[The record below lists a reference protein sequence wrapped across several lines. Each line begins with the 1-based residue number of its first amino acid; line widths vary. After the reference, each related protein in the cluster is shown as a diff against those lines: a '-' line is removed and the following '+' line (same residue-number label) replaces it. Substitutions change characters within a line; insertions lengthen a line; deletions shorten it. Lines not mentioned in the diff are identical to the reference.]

1 MVYYFLLILA
11 TVSGTVKSLVLKKLG
26 KDFDRANGIYLIN
39 SLMLFL
45 ASAVIGAYTLFVIRD
60 FKISV
65 FSFVLS
71 LVFGSSIVLSQLL
84 EAHAM
89 KRGPVSMT
97 ALIYSLGLIFP
108 IIYGSIFLSEEIS
121 LMQLLGMALALFSL
135 YFIVNP
141 EKSGKIN
148 LLWLS
153 LAIAASFCA
162 GMNGIIQKV
171 HQNSEYRSELYPFI
185 FLSLLF
191 AAVFSLVCAFLTAD
205 KSGNNSEKK
214 PKLDLRFI
222 LAGGIA
228 IALVNILNLILAGKI
243 EAVIQFPAYN
253 IGGMILTVI
262 GGRLIFGEKM
272 SKNQIVGLVI
282 GCASILIIGLL

>member
-1 MVYYFLLILA
+1 MYYCLLILS

-26 KDFDRANGIYLIN
+26 RDFDKGNGIYLLN

-45 ASAVIGAYTLFVIRD
+45 ASAVIGTYTFLVIKS
-60 FKISV
+60 FNISI

-108 IIYGSIFLSEEIS
+108 IIYGSIFLSEAIS
-121 LMQLLGMALALFSL
+121 LMQLLGMVLALFSL
-135 YFIVNP
+135 YFIINP

-148 LLWLS
+148 LLWLA

-162 GMNGIIQKV
+162 GMNGIIQKI
-171 HQNSEYRSELYPFI
+171 HQNSEYKSELYPFI

-191 AAVFSLVCAFLTAD
+191 AAVFSLVCAVLNAD
-205 KSGNNSEKK
+205 KRGNNIGKK
-214 PKLDLRFI
+214 LKFDPKLI
-222 LAGGIA
+222 LVGGIA

-243 EAVIQFPAYN
+243 EAVIQFPVYN

-272 SKNQIVGLVI
+272 SKNQIIGLGVGCI
-282 GCASILIIGLL
+282 AILIIGLL

>member
-1 MVYYFLLILA
+1 MYYLLLILS
-11 TVSGTVKSLVLKKLG
+11 TVSGTLKSLTLKKLG
-26 KDFDRANGIYLIN
+26 RDFDIANGIYLLN

-45 ASAVIGAYTLFVIRD
+45 ASAVIGAYTLFVIGSFD
-60 FKISV
+60 ISI
-65 FSFVLS
+65 FSFALS

-135 YFIVNP
+135 YFIINP

-148 LLWLS
+148 LLWLA
-153 LAIAASFCA
+153 LAIAASCCA

-171 HQNSEYRSELYPFI
+171 HQNSEYKSELYPFI

-191 AAVFSLVCAFLTAD
+191 AAVFSLVCAFLT
-205 KSGNNSEKK
+205 GNKCGDNTAKK
-214 PKLDLRFI
+214 LKFDPKLI
-222 LAGGIA
+222 LIGGIA
-228 IALVNILNLILAGKI
+228 IALVNILNLLLAGKI
-243 EAVIQFPAYN
+243 EAVVQFPVYN

-272 SKNQIVGLVI
+272 SKNQIIGLGVGCI
-282 GCASILIIGLL
+282 AILIIGLL